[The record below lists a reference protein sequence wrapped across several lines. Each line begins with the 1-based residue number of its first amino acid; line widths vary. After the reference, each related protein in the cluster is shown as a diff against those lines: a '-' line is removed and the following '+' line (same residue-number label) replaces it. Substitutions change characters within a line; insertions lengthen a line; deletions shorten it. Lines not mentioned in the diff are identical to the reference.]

1 MDLKSTSPDEPRI
14 CKTAR
19 HRSENLNSSRD
30 EGGGGGALEEVEIL
44 LDLDLVDLMED
55 LAGEAGVEVVA
66 TAEGD
71 VAEVVEP
78 GGRGGWDLLEEQTKR
93 FPSWEVT

>member
-1 MDLKSTSPDEPRI
+1 MDLKSTNPDEPRI

-19 HRSENLNSSRD
+19 QRSENLNSSRE
-30 EGGGGGALEEVEIL
+30 EGGGGGALEEVGIIL
-44 LDLDLVDLMED
+44 LDWKLREDLV
-55 LAGEAGVEVVA
+55 GEVGLVDVFAAAAVGEVGEVA
-66 TAEGD
+66 D
-71 VAEVVEP
+71 P